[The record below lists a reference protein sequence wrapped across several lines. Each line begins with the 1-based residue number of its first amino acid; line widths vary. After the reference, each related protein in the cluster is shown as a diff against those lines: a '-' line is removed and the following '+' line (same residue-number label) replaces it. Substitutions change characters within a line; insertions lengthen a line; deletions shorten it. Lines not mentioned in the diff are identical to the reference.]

1 MKKLPR
7 EGFTKI
13 TVSDGLKKQLMYVA
27 KAKGVSMPKL
37 ILNMME
43 KLYPEHLADEARE
56 EDSTG
61 GV

>member
-1 MKKLPR
+1 
-7 EGFTKI
+7 
-13 TVSDGLKKQLMYVA
+13 MYVA